1 MNSRRRADV
10 CRRTSDGPL
19 STVAARKESEMTL
32 TPVASGVSKSTS
44 TELARVEQTESVS
57 VSEVAVRQP
66 EPDAPGQ
73 EGQGLPGP
81 RRINSLDVARG
92 LMLIFSVGVNSW
104 PWWSMPAWFDHAPW
118 IGIHPIDWS
127 FPIFV
132 TLSGC
137 GLAFANARRVNLGP
151 LLQRVVILFLVGLIY
166 NAVPVGLP
174 FSWST
179 LRIPGVLQLYAFVV
193 LVIGLAHYVLKSW
206 KEWALAT
213 VLLALA
219 DALLIATWGTKCAAG
234 HVTRMCN
241 PSHAIDFAVFG
252 AHHLYVG
259 GIFGY
264 DPEGIPSMF
273 GALVSASLG
282 AMIGHVLLA
291 RRRDPDKVG
300 TGLTIASVAGAGL
313 LLASLIHRVVP
324 AIKKEW
330 TAPFALLTSS
340 FTALGLLVAH
350 LAVDRPRVPRLQR
363 IIQDPLVALG
373 RNSLFVYFGSHALTN
388 VLTTHGGTDNWFLR
402 IQRHVTMFGHVQIS
416 ITLFLEAIWI
426 MLACVLHR
434 FKIYLRP

>member
-1 MNSRRRADV
+1 
-10 CRRTSDGPL
+10 
-19 STVAARKESEMTL
+19 MTI
-32 TPVASGVSKSTS
+32 TPVAPDIG
-44 TELARVEQTESVS
+44 ESVS
-57 VSEVAVRQP
+57 TDLVPIEPTASTPVSAEAVGRW
-66 EPDAPGQ
+66 PDADPTDLAGLATPGV
-73 EGQGLPGP
+73 G
-81 RRINSLDVARG
+81 RINSLDVARG

-104 PWWSMPAWFDHAPW
+104 PWWAMPAWFDHAPW

-137 GLAFANARRVNLGP
+137 GLAFANARRVKLGP
-151 LLQRVVILFLVGLIY
+151 LLQRVVILFVVGLIY
-166 NAVPVGLP
+166 NAVPIGVP

-206 KEWALAT
+206 REWAIIT

-219 DALLIATWGTKCAAG
+219 DSLLIATWGTKCAAG

-273 GALVSASLG
+273 GALVTASLG
-282 AMIGHVLLA
+282 ATIGHILLA
-291 RRRDPDKVG
+291 RRRDPDKVR
-300 TGLTIASVAGAGL
+300 TGLTIASVAAGGL
-313 LLASLIHRVVP
+313 LLSSLLQRVVP
-324 AIKKEW
+324 EIKKEW
-330 TAPFALLTSS
+330 TAPFALLISS
-340 FTALGLLVAH
+340 FAALGLLLVH
-350 LAVDRPRVPRLQR
+350 LAVDRPHLPRLQR
-363 IIQDPLVALG
+363 IVQYPLVALG
-373 RNSLFVYFGSHALTN
+373 RNSLFVYFGSHALTDI
-388 VLTTHGGTDNWFLR
+388 LTSHGGPDNWFLR
-402 IQRHVTMFGHVQIS
+402 LQRHITMFGHVQIS

-426 MLACVLHR
+426 TLACVLHR
-434 FKIYLRP
+434 CKIYLRP